1 MVGYGSIVLYKIWRG
16 LIFVVKWTKLSSKYL
31 VLFVFA
37 IVSFY
42 VPTGTIDA
50 LNSYDKKTNVF
61 DVKTSGLNIR
71 SGAGTS
77 YPIIGQVSM
86 GTDLVEYCPSGACGL
101 TTADSYT
108 WQRTYYPNSSIGYY
122 ANAALGYA
130 AWYNTTGPT
139 TFNYYY
145 TSVAK
150 TSRWTQMFSN
160 DCSNMSGVMKGL
172 NENYYLQSF
181 DSELKASA
189 CNPNA
194 WRVQDF
200 QAGSNSSGYF
210 DNGFVNG
217 WNLKAE

>member
-1 MVGYGSIVLYKIWRG
+1 MVK
-16 LIFVVKWTKLSSKYL
+16 LINLSSKYL
-31 VLFVFA
+31 ILFVFA

-50 LNSYDKKTNVF
+50 LNSYDKKTNVY

-139 TFNYYY
+139 SFNYYY

-200 QAGSNSSGYF
+200 QAGSNSSGTF